1 MNLENINYYSKE
13 YNKKGYFVIKNV
25 IKKNFIKKILNEIY
39 QAKNVDKY
47 KDSQGNLRRIE
58 RLYNKGKSLKSL
70 NLKILGLLDKIFQE
84 KFVIFKDKFNAKPP
98 GGDGFYA
105 HFDGIFNFVN
115 QNNEKKKAGMNTQTF
130 LLMF

>member
-1 MNLENINYYSKE
+1 MNLENINYYNKE

-70 NLKILGLLDKIFQE
+70 NQKILGFLGEMVFMLILMEYSTLLIKIMR
-84 KFVIFKDKFNAKPP
+84 
-98 GGDGFYA
+98 
-105 HFDGIFNFVN
+105 
-115 QNNEKKKAGMNTQTF
+115 KKKVGMNTQTF